1 MNLRNER
8 GLTLVEM
15 LVTTALIGVA
25 SALML
30 GGLQNVNRVLTF
42 ADDDNRGL
50 FDAKVVLDRIARDVR
65 QGRSI
70 VCDGGLAQLD
80 DPSSSDPT
88 CESHLQVWI
97 DYDSD
102 YAEDPSEIVT
112 WRLARS
118 ADGEHYDVLRYQGV
132 SDTVGRTQATS
143 LIVRTLFVYDVS
155 PPADARSV
163 TLQMQYDAIV
173 GSGTDLKNA
182 TVSVRLRN
190 KVG

>member
-1 MNLRNER
+1 MNLHEDR

-15 LVTTALIGVA
+15 LVTTSLLGVA

-30 GGLQNVNRVLTF
+30 GGLQDVNRVLTF

-50 FDAKVVLDRIARDVR
+50 FDAKVVLDRIGQDVR

-80 DPSSSDPT
+80 DPGSSDPGCT
-88 CESHLQVWI
+88 SHLQIWI

-102 YAEDPSEIVT
+102 YAEDSSEIVT

-118 ADGEHYDVLRYQGV
+118 LDGEHFDVIRYQGV
-132 SDTVGRTQATS
+132 EDTVGKVEATS
-143 LIVRTLFVYDVS
+143 LIVRTLFSYDAS
-155 PPADARSV
+155 PPANARSV
-163 TLQMQYDAIV
+163 ELRMQYDALT
-173 GSGTDLKNA
+173 GRGTNHKDA
-182 TVSVRLRN
+182 TVTVRLRN

>member
-1 MNLRNER
+1 MRWR
-8 GLTLVEM
+8 DDSGISLVEM

-30 GGLQNVNRVLTF
+30 GGIQNVNRVLTF

-80 DPSSSDPT
+80 DPGSTDPN
-88 CESHLQVWI
+88 CASHLQVWI

-102 YAEDPSEIVT
+102 YAEDPDEVVT

-118 ADGEHYDVLRYQGV
+118 SDG
-132 SDTVGRTQATS
+132 
-143 LIVRTLFVYDVS
+143 
-155 PPADARSV
+155 
-163 TLQMQYDAIV
+163 
-173 GSGTDLKNA
+173 
-182 TVSVRLRN
+182 
-190 KVG
+190 